1 MARKHLLLPLALV
14 PLSLILPITGSAA
27 PAPAAD
33 SGVDIPY
40 ERYTLANGLEVILH
54 PDASAPIVTANLWYH
69 VGSGDETPGKSGFAH
84 LFEHMMFQGAKH
96 IGSDVHFK
104 ILQEIGGTGINGTTN
119 SDRTNYFEVVPS
131 HQLETALWLE
141 SDRMGYMLDLLDEKS
156 LANQRD
162 VVRNERR
169 QRYDNVPYGRERFVV
184 AEALYPEGHPYRY
197 LTIGRHEDL
206 EAASVTDV
214 HQFFKKWYVPSNAT
228 LTIAGDFQPDQ
239 AKALIDKWFGTFPTL
254 PKPAHQSVPTPQL
267 PATVRK
273 EIEDPFARL
282 YRIHYAWHSPPMLGG
297 GDIELEALADVLGS
311 QGWGRLYKA
320 LVLEDKSA
328 QNVMV
333 YQGGQG
339 HSGAFHVII
348 DLKPGQDSIKAEMTL
363 RRELEKILREPI
375 SDAEL
380 RRVVIGNE
388 SAFVW
393 GLEDLMGR
401 VERLQYFNHYARDPG
416 YANTYLQRLRA
427 VTPARVR
434 EVANQWLVKPHAEI
448 LTKPAPQPAAAPAG
462 PGPAAKPAK
471 EPGPAAT
478 SEKPGPSGKPKKT
491 ADKPADAAATK
502 EG

>member
-1 MARKHLLLPLALV
+1 MMATRHLLLPLAL
-14 PLSLILPITGSAA
+14 LLGAAA
-27 PAPAAD
+27 PAEAAPATPAAD
-33 SGVDIPY
+33 SPGVDIPF
-40 ERYTLANGLEVILH
+40 ERYVLSNGLEVILH
-54 PDASAPIVTANLWYH
+54 VDRSAPVVVTNLWYH

-96 IGSDVHFK
+96 IGNDAHFK

-119 SDRTNYFEVVPS
+119 ADRTNYFETVPS

-169 QRYDNVPYGRERFVV
+169 QRYDNVAYGRERFAV

-206 EAASVTDV
+206 EAASVEDV
-214 HQFFKKWYVPSNAT
+214 RAFFRKWYVPSNAT
-228 LTIAGDFQPDQ
+228 LTIAGDFDPAQVKQ
-239 AKALIDKWFGTFPTL
+239 LIEKWFGSFPAL
-254 PKPAHQSVPTPQL
+254 PRPARQQVATPQL
-267 PATVRK
+267 SQTVRR
-273 EIEDPFARL
+273 EIEDSFARL
-282 YRIHYAWHSPPMLGG
+282 YRIHYAWHSPPRLGG
-297 GDIELEALADVLGS
+297 GDIELEVLADVLGS
-311 QGWGRLYKA
+311 AGWGRLYKA

-328 QNVMV
+328 QNVAV
-333 YQGGQG
+333 YQSGNG
-339 HSGAFHVII
+339 HSGSFHVIV
-348 DLKPGQDSIKAEMTL
+348 DLKPGQDPIKAELTL
-363 RRELEKILREPI
+363 RRELERILREPI

-380 RRVVIGNE
+380 RRVIVGTE
-388 SAFVW
+388 SGFVW
-393 GLEDLMGR
+393 GLEPLMGR

-434 EVANQWLVKPHAEI
+434 EVANHWLVKPHAEI
-448 LTKPAPQPAAAPAG
+448 LTKPAPEAGPAPGNRVDGTGAKAPASSSSK
-462 PGPAAKPAK
+462 PGAAKPA
-471 EPGPAAT
+471 
-478 SEKPGPSGKPKKT
+478 S
-491 ADKPADAAATK
+491 KPAGAAAAK